1 VTIVFGWSLKHR
13 VYWEE
18 EAILIRLASIMSM
31 VSLVACVSPPEQTTQ
46 QAAASTAREAWWPIQ
61 FADQN
66 KCAIEGFQP
75 GTDAF
80 AQCVSGTIERQREP
94 HRCTYCR
101 SVD

>member
-1 VTIVFGWSLKHR
+1 M
-13 VYWEE
+13 
-18 EAILIRLASIMSM
+18 LIRFTSIIP
-31 VSLVACVSPPEQTTQ
+31 VFLLLACVSQAGQ
-46 QAAASTAREAWWPIQ
+46 QAAARAAQIE

-66 KCAIEGFQP
+66 KCRIQGFKE

-80 AQCVSGTIERQREP
+80 DQCVRMTIEQQSRP

>member
-1 VTIVFGWSLKHR
+1 MLT
-13 VYWEE
+13 
-18 EAILIRLASIMSM
+18 RLAYITP
-31 VSLVACVSPPEQTTQ
+31 LFLLLICVAPQERARL
-46 QAAASTAREAWWPIQ
+46 QAAAVAGGPIK

-66 KCAIEGFQP
+66 RCRIQGFRE

-80 AQCVSGTIERQREP
+80 AQCVRMTIDQQHRP

>member
-1 VTIVFGWSLKHR
+1 MVM
-13 VYWEE
+13 
-18 EAILIRLASIMSM
+18 RLACIIP
-31 VSLVACVSPPEQTTQ
+31 VFLLLACVSPEEQARQ
-46 QAAASTAREAWWPIQ
+46 QAAVGAAQIL

-66 KCAIEGFQP
+66 KCRIQGFQE

-80 AQCVSGTIERQREP
+80 DQCVRMTIEQQRRP

>member
-1 VTIVFGWSLKHR
+1 MFR
-13 VYWEE
+13 
-18 EAILIRLASIMSM
+18 RLTYIMPLLLLACAS
-31 VSLVACVSPPEQTTQ
+31 PEEQTRQ
-46 QAAASTAREAWWPIQ
+46 QAWGPIE

-66 KCAIEGFQP
+66 RCSIQGFQE

-80 AQCVSGTIERQREP
+80 AQCVRMTIDRLRRL

>member
-1 VTIVFGWSLKHR
+1 MLSRVAYIVPLFLLLACASP
-13 VYWEE
+13 EE
-18 EAILIRLASIMSM
+18 RARL
-31 VSLVACVSPPEQTTQ
+31 QT
-46 QAAASTAREAWWPIQ
+46 AAAAEAWGPTI

-66 KCAIEGFQP
+66 RCRIQGFQE

-80 AQCVSGTIERQREP
+80 AQCVRMTIDLQRRP

>member
-1 VTIVFGWSLKHR
+1 MLM
-13 VYWEE
+13 
-18 EAILIRLASIMSM
+18 RLAS
-31 VSLVACVSPPEQTTQ
+31 SLPLCLLLACVSPKEQARQ
-46 QAAASTAREAWWPIQ
+46 QAAATVAHEAWWPIQ

-66 KCAIEGFQP
+66 KCMIQGFQE

-80 AQCVSGTIERQREP
+80 AQCVRMTIDQQRRP

>member
-1 VTIVFGWSLKHR
+1 MLR
-13 VYWEE
+13 
-18 EAILIRLASIMSM
+18 RLTYIMPLFLLLACAS
-31 VSLVACVSPPEQTTQ
+31 PEQQTRL
-46 QAAASTAREAWWPIQ
+46 QAAAEAEAWGPIK

-66 KCAIEGFQP
+66 RCRIQGFRE

-80 AQCVSGTIERQREP
+80 AQCVSITIDQQRKP

>member
-1 VTIVFGWSLKHR
+1 MLRRLTYIMLLFLLLACAAP
-13 VYWEE
+13 EE
-18 EAILIRLASIMSM
+18 QAR
-31 VSLVACVSPPEQTTQ
+31 P
-46 QAAASTAREAWWPIQ
+46 QAAAADKAWGPIE

-66 KCAIEGFQP
+66 RCRIQGFQE

-80 AQCVSGTIERQREP
+80 AQCVRMTIDQQRTP